1 MTGLHLLPLAGLALV
16 DSTSFGTLGIPVALL
31 VRSRVHVTAFLG
43 YLGVLAGFYWV
54 LGIALV
60 LGADTA
66 LRALGGVADSAPVV
80 WAQLAI
86 GVALFV
92 VSFLVD
98 GPATR
103 RRQERRARAGAPA
116 TPTRR
121 ERWLAALT
129 GDDTRP
135 PRASVVVGA
144 ALGAGLVEAA
154 SMLPYLGAIGLI
166 TAARPGPAGTA
177 TLLGGYVA
185 VMIAPA
191 LVLLALR
198 LLARRAVD
206 PVLSRLGAWMNRNS
220 ADVLGWVL
228 GIVGFLLAADAVSRL
243 GLIR

>member
-31 VRSRVHVTAFLG
+31 VRSRVHVTAFLS

-98 GPATR
+98 GPAARPRDGDQILDAVPGQVPR
-103 RRQERRARAGAPA
+103 RHADAAGEP
-116 TPTRR
+116 
-121 ERWLAALT
+121 
-129 GDDTRP
+129 
-135 PRASVVVGA
+135 
-144 ALGAGLVEAA
+144 GLVRLELHEFAA
-154 SMLPYLGAIGLI
+154 
-166 TAARPGPAGTA
+166 
-177 TLLGGYVA
+177 
-185 VMIAPA
+185 
-191 LVLLALR
+191 
-198 LLARRAVD
+198 
-206 PVLSRLGAWMNRNS
+206 
-220 ADVLGWVL
+220 
-228 GIVGFLLAADAVSRL
+228 
-243 GLIR
+243 